1 VNTLV
6 VDASVA
12 AKWVLPPA
20 NEALVPEALR
30 LLDLYA
36 KGQVKFLVP
45 DLFWAELGN
54 VLWKAVRQQRLTS
67 AIAMQAVNTMRS
79 RGLPTVASE
88 RLLPDA
94 LPVAISTGRT
104 LYDCLYVALA
114 MASHAQLVTADE
126 RLANA
131 VAARLPVKW
140 LGAF

>member
-1 VNTLV
+1 MNTLV

>member
-36 KGQVKFLVP
+36 KGQVRFLVP
-45 DLFWAELGN
+45 DLFWAEFGN

-88 RLLPDA
+88 CLLADA

-126 RLANA
+126 HLANA